1 MMDVAIF
8 MGSDSD
14 FDIAKAA
21 ISLFKEFGVPFGVE
35 VTSAHRTPERTV
47 QLVRHYEEQ
56 GVKLFLTLAGK
67 AAHLGGVVA
76 AHTVR
81 PVIGIPVGGTALAG
95 MDALFSTV
103 QMPKGIPVA
112 CMGLGKS
119 GAANAALLS
128 IAILALNDDAL
139 GQKLKDYRRSMAAEV
154 ERASQGIKEIL

>member
-1 MMDVAIF
+1 MDVAIF

-14 FDIAKAA
+14 FDIAKPA
-21 ISLFKEFGVPFGVE
+21 IALFKEFGVSFAVE
-35 VTSAHRTPERTV
+35 VTSAHRTPDRTV
-47 QLVRHYEEQ
+47 QLVRDYEKQ
-56 GVKLFLTLAGK
+56 GVKIFITLAGK

-81 PVIGIPVGGTALAG
+81 PVIGIPVGGMALAG

-112 CMGLGKS
+112 CMGIGKS
-119 GAANAALLS
+119 GAANAALLA
-128 IAILALNDDAL
+128 IAIFSLNDEAL
-139 GQKLKDYRRSMAAEV
+139 RQKLLDYRRTMAAEV